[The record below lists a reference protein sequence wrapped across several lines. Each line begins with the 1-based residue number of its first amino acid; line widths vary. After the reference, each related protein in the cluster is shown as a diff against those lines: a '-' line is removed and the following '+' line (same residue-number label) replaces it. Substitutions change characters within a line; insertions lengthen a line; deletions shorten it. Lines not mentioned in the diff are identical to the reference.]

1 MYMWKEKVELN
12 YYLFAGCHIKLHVF
26 LELDNLWSVLA
37 FIMSILHFVSEVWGI
52 VCRVLKKG
60 EIVLKMC
67 VSF

>member
-37 FIMSILHFVSEVWGI
+37 FIMSILHFVS
-52 VCRVLKKG
+52 K
-60 EIVLKMC
+60 
-67 VSF
+67 